1 MNIIYIY
8 ICVCIFFI
16 YILQR
21 SGRIEEEIQMLQ
33 LKLKRIENGVAF
45 GGRKTKTARSQ
56 GKKVQITLEEEI
68 SRWML
73 LLFFSVLSSICY
85 SFLIDLNDFD
95 TLSMQDT
102 RELGLGL
109 HATKQI

>member
-1 MNIIYIY
+1 VYAFFIYIY
-8 ICVCIFFI
+8 IYI

-73 LLFFSVLSSICY
+73 LLFFSLLSSICY
-85 SFLIDLNDFD
+85 SFLIDLDDFD